1 MANYSANVNALFPDL
16 NSAPTTKKD
25 TAQLF
30 GKEVGVSSLGSFFAG
45 IGSGFFKIPEGFVS
59 LGANLIDLGA
69 DTNTAQEVE
78 EFFAKINPF
87 DEYAEATAAGRISEI
102 LTNIAV
108 PVGIAAN
115 VASKLSKGA
124 LAAKKSGN
132 YFKVLD
138 DEGVPVLESLKKGQK
153 VKSTNRLAQLNRKG
167 QAAQLGITGVS
178 AGAAEA
184 AFVDDPE
191 DVGSFGDLFGG
202 PTQLDRGNDYDPER
216 ELYNRLKLGIEG
228 TAFTGILSTAG
239 RGIKQLADSTK
250 AGRVAQTKTGKA
262 LDWVSEKLRPRS
274 GKNRQYFEDEMSY
287 RGKLGGDQNFVE
299 NLAFKLDDQLDSVMP
314 AMNRWFGNRGTEA
327 KTKLLQQAKK
337 TILSNLDPD
346 NIKFGTIDKR
356 NLKTGEFVKDK
367 NKLDELKEKFIK
379 QGMSVKE
386 ATAKAIKEAP
396 NEQQL
401 KVLLPAID
409 IKEAQTLDKMLR
421 STAKEFD
428 KKLDPKLLSQQN
440 LKNFKR
446 DIKKA
451 DILSKQERQG
461 VIGTLNDMR
470 QTWGDLLAIE
480 GRSLDTTKGVKIKG
494 GQPVPTGKST
504 FERWKE
510 IMPKMITDRL
520 DTGYL
525 VFKNNSLRLADNVA
539 PAKELIK
546 KEEASIKKISE
557 SLGVKINN
565 SEAKKIVNDI
575 VASARLDKKI
585 PLLEKGSVLFK
596 IPNYFVDKS
605 FASQAAK
612 YPNKQ
617 LIQLTKETQ
626 EVANKL
632 LGKDESVM
640 SVILNGSNML
650 STVVRRDDFYRTLL
664 NNSNNIKVAR
674 AARIE
679 ELVKQGMSREEA
691 ARQAP
696 IQTFFDTEN
705 ELIKATGA
713 RTGDY
718 RKIGTVS
725 ARGEEGLEQINP
737 LVDRNKTRTLLKGEI
752 DPKTG
757 ENVWAEEANQ
767 VLRKPSFK
775 EMYDQY
781 TSGIGVQPGETFAA
795 YQKRMNQEVLI
806 DVASINPLTGKWT
819 LKGNA
824 DALYNVNKNLITPD
838 SGLAANIYK
847 NLILYPKATSQ
858 MAKTVLGPFTHM
870 RNFLSAG
877 AFATANGIIP
887 FLGAKGAARDALR
900 AIQLGPRSKEG
911 NALYRELL
919 DRGVV
924 NSQAQ
929 LSDLKELLKD
939 VDFGGT
945 LSSIKAFNKLAKGL
959 SKIKKGAQDAY
970 TAEDDF
976 WKIFSYLKEKDRLFN
991 AYSKAFDGSSIGRG
1005 GTFINMAG
1013 NTVRFNRETIAEEA
1027 AAIVRNNIP
1036 NYAYVSDFVKGLRQY
1051 PIGNFVS
1058 FPAEILRTGTNIVQ
1072 RGLDEIF
1079 YSVKVGKNTVN
1090 PLRAIGLQRL
1100 IGMGITTSAVP
1111 YAAVAA
1117 GQALY
1122 DVSQDEL
1129 KAMRRYVARWSKNS
1143 TLIPLRGDDGK
1154 LKYIDFSHMNAYDT
1168 LTRPIQTVITAVQ
1181 LGEQDKNGIM
1191 DDFMKG
1197 LFTSTKELAEPFIS
1211 ESIWTQAL
1219 ADIYMRGGETRDGFR
1234 VYNKKDNLGN
1244 QLYNSLAHLGK
1255 SQLPLNWKQLERLGL
1270 AMKPKDSLE
1279 RFDERG
1285 RDFELGN
1292 EVAGMIGARAIEIE
1306 PEKAIAYKI
1315 ADYARGTRQSKSLF
1329 TSEVL
1334 KGGVVNPEQ
1343 IYDAYL
1349 NANRALFEVQKTMSE
1364 DISAARLLGMT
1375 EDQMETEVL
1384 DRVGGVNYETLNEN
1398 IFRPMRITS
1407 NTMNSFQEIADSLGI
1422 LNPLDSVIDS
1432 LNDLEEILSE
1442 YSLTNKS
1449 LPELFNPFAN
1459 PIIPDVI
1466 SNINS
1471 MLPSSI
1477 TNNQT
1482 GIIPGSTFGVVP
1494 SNNTVPYDQLTTQ
1507 DQKLTRLNKVNN
1519 YLT

>member
-1 MANYSANVNALFPDL
+1 MADYSDNVNALFPGL
-16 NSAPTTKKD
+16 NSTTTSSKKD

-69 DTNTAQEVE
+69 DTDTAQEVE

-108 PVGIAAN
+108 PVGIAGS

-138 DEGVPVLESLKKGQK
+138 DDGVPVLEALKKGQK
-153 VKSTNRLAQLNRKG
+153 IKSVDRLAKLNRKG
-167 QAAQLGITGVS
+167 QAAQLGITGLASGV
-178 AGAAEA
+178 AEA

-191 DVGSFGDLFGG
+191 DVGTFGDLFGG
-202 PTQLDRGNDYDPER
+202 GPTELERGNDYDPER

-228 TAFTGILSTAG
+228 AAFTGIISTAG
-239 RGIKQLADSTK
+239 KGVKQLADATK
-250 AGRVAQTKTGKA
+250 AGRVAQTKTGRA
-262 LDWVSEKLRPRS
+262 LDWFSEKLRPRS
-274 GKNRQYFEDEMSY
+274 AKNKQYFENEMSY
-287 RGKLGGDQNFVE
+287 KGKLGGDQNFVE
-299 NLAFKLDDQLDSVMP
+299 NLAFQLDDQLDSVMP
-314 AMNRWFGNRGTEA
+314 ALNRWFGDRGTVA

-337 TILSNLDPD
+337 TILSNLDPE
-346 NIKFGTIDKR
+346 NIKFGTIDRR
-356 NLKTGEFVKDK
+356 NLKTGEFMKDK
-367 NKLDELKEKFIK
+367 EKFDLLKEKFIK
-379 QGMSVKE
+379 QGMSPKE
-386 ATAKAIKEAP
+386 ATAKALKEAP

-401 KVLLPAID
+401 KVLMPAID
-409 IKEAQTLDKMLR
+409 VNEAKILDDMLR
-421 STAKEFD
+421 STAKEFGKD
-428 KKLDPKLLSQQN
+428 LDPKLLSQKN
-440 LKNFKR
+440 PINFKR
-446 DIKKA
+446 NIKKA

-480 GRSLDTTKGVKIKG
+480 GRSLDTSKGVKIKG
-494 GQPVPTGKST
+494 GKPVPTGKST
-504 FERWKE
+504 FDRWKE

-539 PAKELIK
+539 PAKELMK
-546 KEEASIKKISE
+546 KEETSIKKIAE
-557 SLGVKINN
+557 GLGVKIGN

-575 VASARLDKKI
+575 VATARLDKKI

-605 FASQAAK
+605 FASYAAK
-612 YPNKQ
+612 FPNKQ
-617 LIQLTKETQ
+617 LIQLTDETQ
-626 EVANKL
+626 AVANRL

-640 SVILNGSNML
+640 SVILNGSSML

-664 NNSNNIKVAR
+664 NNSNDIKVAR
-674 AARIE
+674 GARIE

-691 ARQAP
+691 SAKAP
-696 IQTFFDTEN
+696 IQTFFDTEE
-705 ELIKATGA
+705 ELIKLTGA
-713 RTGDY
+713 KAGDY
-718 RKIGTVS
+718 RKIATVS

-757 ENVWAEEANQ
+757 ENIWAEEANQ

-781 TSGIGVQPGETFAA
+781 TSGVGVNPGETFEA
-795 YQKRMNQEVLI
+795 YQKRANKEFLV

-819 LKGNA
+819 LNGNA

-838 SGLAANIYK
+838 SGLAAQIYK

-911 NALYRELL
+911 NALYKELL
-919 DRGVV
+919 ERGVV

-939 VDFGGT
+939 IDFGGT
-945 LSSIKAFNKLAKGL
+945 FGSIKAFNKLAKVL
-959 SKIKKGAQDAY
+959 SRSKKFAQDAY

-991 AYSKAFDGSSIGRG
+991 AYSKAFDGSSIGKG
-1005 GTFINMAG
+1005 GTFVNMAG
-1013 NTVRFNRETIAEEA
+1013 KTVRLNKDTVAEEA
-1027 AAIVRNNIP
+1027 AEIVRNNIP

-1079 YSVKVGKNTVN
+1079 YTVKLSNGETVK

-1100 IGMGITTSAVP
+1100 IGMGVTTSAVP

-1122 DVSQDEL
+1122 DVSEDEL
-1129 KAMRRYVARWSKNS
+1129 KAMRRYVASWSKNS
-1143 TLIPLRGDDGK
+1143 TLIPLRGEDGK

-1168 LTRPIQTVITAVQ
+1168 LTRPIQTVINAVQ

-1211 ESIWTQAL
+1211 ESIWTSAL
-1219 ADIYMRGGETRDGFR
+1219 ADIYVRGGETRDGFR
-1234 VYNKKDNLGN
+1234 VYNENDTKGN

-1255 SQLPLNWKQLERLGL
+1255 SQLPLNWKQLERLNL
-1270 AMKPKDSLE
+1270 SMKPKDSSG

-1315 ADYARGTRQSKSLF
+1315 ADYAKGTRNSKSLF
-1329 TSEVL
+1329 TREVL
-1334 KGGVVNPEQ
+1334 KGGIKTPEQ
-1343 IYDAYL
+1343 IYEAYL
-1349 NANRALFEVQKTMSE
+1349 NANEALFKVQKTMA
-1364 DISAARLLGMT
+1364 DDMSAARLLGMT
-1375 EDQMETEVL
+1375 EDEMETEVL
-1384 DRVGGVNYETLNEN
+1384 DRIGGVNYETLTEN
-1398 IFRPMRITS
+1398 IFRPLNITT
-1407 NTMNSFQEIADSLGI
+1407 NTINSFQEIADALGI
-1422 LNPLDSVIDS
+1422 SNPLDSVIDS
-1432 LNDLEEILSE
+1432 LSELQELLSE
-1442 YSLTNKS
+1442 YSLTNKD
-1449 LPELFNPFAN
+1449 LPQLKNPFN
-1459 PIIPDVI
+1459 TPPLPNLVN
-1466 SNINS
+1466 NIKAPFQQLGFLGENE
-1471 MLPSSI
+1471 
-1477 TNNQT
+1477 TNV
-1482 GIIPGSTFGVVP
+1482 GSTGTLNFDQLNLDQKINK
-1494 SNNTVPYDQLTTQ
+1494 SNNLDGFIKT
-1507 DQKLTRLNKVNN
+1507 
-1519 YLT
+1519 

>member
-1 MANYSANVNALFPDL
+1 MADYSDNVNALFPGL
-16 NSAPTTKKD
+16 NSTTTSSKKD

-69 DTNTAQEVE
+69 DTDTAQEVE

-108 PVGIAAN
+108 PVGIAGS

-138 DEGVPVLESLKKGQK
+138 DDGVPVLEALKKGQK
-153 VKSTNRLAQLNRKG
+153 IKSVDRLAKLNRKG
-167 QAAQLGITGVS
+167 QAAQLGITGLASGV
-178 AGAAEA
+178 AEA

-191 DVGSFGDLFGG
+191 DVGTFGDLFGG
-202 PTQLDRGNDYDPER
+202 GPTELERGNDYDPER

-228 TAFTGILSTAG
+228 AAFTGIISTAG
-239 RGIKQLADSTK
+239 KGVKQLADATK
-250 AGRVAQTKTGKA
+250 AGRVAQTKTGRA
-262 LDWVSEKLRPRS
+262 LDWFSEKLRPRS
-274 GKNRQYFEDEMSY
+274 AKNKQYFENEMSY
-287 RGKLGGDQNFVE
+287 KGKLGGDQNFVE
-299 NLAFKLDDQLDSVMP
+299 NLAFQLDDQLDSVMP
-314 AMNRWFGNRGTEA
+314 ALNRWFGDRGTVA

-337 TILSNLDPD
+337 TILSNLDPE
-346 NIKFGTIDKR
+346 NIKFGTIDRR
-356 NLKTGEFVKDK
+356 NLKTGEFMKDK
-367 NKLDELKEKFIK
+367 EKFDLLKEKFIK
-379 QGMSVKE
+379 QGMSPKE
-386 ATAKAIKEAP
+386 ATAKALKEAP

-401 KVLLPAID
+401 KVLMPAID
-409 IKEAQTLDKMLR
+409 VNEAKILDDMLR
-421 STAKEFD
+421 STAKEFGKD
-428 KKLDPKLLSQQN
+428 LDPKLLSQKN
-440 LKNFKR
+440 PINFKR
-446 DIKKA
+446 NIKKA

-480 GRSLDTTKGVKIKG
+480 GRSLDTSKGVKIKG
-494 GQPVPTGKST
+494 GKPVPTGKST
-504 FERWKE
+504 FDRWKE

-539 PAKELIK
+539 PAKELMK
-546 KEEASIKKISE
+546 KEETSIKKIAE
-557 SLGVKINN
+557 GLGVKIGN

-575 VASARLDKKI
+575 VATARLDKKI

-605 FASQAAK
+605 FASYAAK
-612 YPNKQ
+612 FPNKQ
-617 LIQLTKETQ
+617 LIQLTDETQ
-626 EVANKL
+626 AVANRL

-640 SVILNGSNML
+640 SVILNGSSML

-664 NNSNNIKVAR
+664 NNSNDIKVAR
-674 AARIE
+674 GARIE

-691 ARQAP
+691 SAKAP
-696 IQTFFDTEN
+696 IQTFFDTEE

-713 RTGDY
+713 KAGDY
-718 RKIGTVS
+718 RKIATVS

-757 ENVWAEEANQ
+757 ENIWAEEANQ

-781 TSGIGVQPGETFAA
+781 TSGVGVNPGETFEA
-795 YQKRMNQEVLI
+795 YQKRANKEFLV

-819 LKGNA
+819 LNGNA

-838 SGLAANIYK
+838 SGLAAQIYK

-911 NALYRELL
+911 NALYKELL
-919 DRGVV
+919 ERGVV

-939 VDFGGT
+939 IDFGGT
-945 LSSIKAFNKLAKGL
+945 FGSIKAFNKLAKVL
-959 SKIKKGAQDAY
+959 SRSKKFAQDAY

-991 AYSKAFDGSSIGRG
+991 AYSKAFDGSSIGKG
-1005 GTFINMAG
+1005 GTFVNMAG
-1013 NTVRFNRETIAEEA
+1013 KTVRLNKDTVAEEA
-1027 AAIVRNNIP
+1027 AEIVRNNIP

-1079 YSVKVGKNTVN
+1079 YTVKLSNGETVK

-1100 IGMGITTSAVP
+1100 IGMGVTTSAVP

-1122 DVSQDEL
+1122 DVSEDEL
-1129 KAMRRYVARWSKNS
+1129 KAMRRYVASWSKNS
-1143 TLIPLRGDDGK
+1143 TLIPLRGEDGK

-1168 LTRPIQTVITAVQ
+1168 LTRPIQTVINAVQ

-1211 ESIWTQAL
+1211 ESIWTSAL
-1219 ADIYMRGGETRDGFR
+1219 ADIYVRGGETRDGFR
-1234 VYNKKDNLGN
+1234 VYNENDTKGN

-1255 SQLPLNWKQLERLGL
+1255 SQLPLNWKQLERLNL
-1270 AMKPKDSLE
+1270 SMKPKDSSG

-1315 ADYARGTRQSKSLF
+1315 ADYARGTRNSKSLF
-1329 TSEVL
+1329 TREVL
-1334 KGGVVNPEQ
+1334 KGGIKTPEQ
-1343 IYDAYL
+1343 IYEAYL
-1349 NANRALFEVQKTMSE
+1349 NSNKALFRVQKTMA
-1364 DISAARLLGMT
+1364 DDMSAARLLGMT
-1375 EDQMETEVL
+1375 EDEMETEVL
-1384 DRVGGVNYETLNEN
+1384 DRIGGVNYGTLTEN
-1398 IFRPMRITS
+1398 IFRPLNITT
-1407 NTMNSFQEIADSLGI
+1407 NTINSFQEIADALGI
-1422 LNPLDSVIDS
+1422 SNPLDSVIDS
-1432 LNDLEEILSE
+1432 LSELQELLSE
-1442 YSLTNKS
+1442 YSLTNKD
-1449 LPELFNPFAN
+1449 LPQLKNPFNTPPLPNLVNDIKAPFQQLGFLGEN
-1459 PIIPDVI
+1459 QTSVG
-1466 SNINS
+1466 STGV
-1471 MLPSSI
+1471 LPSFDKLP
-1477 TNNQT
+1477 TNEKYKT
-1482 GIIPGSTFGVVP
+1482 LFPRG
-1494 SNNTVPYDQLTTQ
+1494 
-1507 DQKLTRLNKVNN
+1507 
-1519 YLT
+1519 